1 MKDIADV
8 YDDLTSTAQASLSEI
23 LFGKQRGNAG
33 AALIQALQNGQ
44 IEKAYQSAV
53 DSMGSAYAEQE
64 KWMDSLEAKTQQFE
78 AAWQEL
84 SVTIM
89 NSDFLKG
96 LVDAGTT
103 ALTVLNDI
111 INTIGLLN
119 TAFLAIGIY
128 SFIKNFD

>member
-1 MKDIADV
+1 MIKAFQ
-8 YDDLTSTAQASLSEI
+8 S
-23 LFGKQRGNAG
+23 
-33 AALIQALQNGQ
+33 GQ
-44 IEKAYQSAV
+44 IEKAYTSAMNS
-53 DSMGSAYAEQE
+53 DGSAYAEQA
-64 KWMDSLEAKTQQFE
+64 KWMDSLEAKTKQFE
-78 AAWQEL
+78 TAWQEL

-96 LVDAGTT
+96 LVDAGTI